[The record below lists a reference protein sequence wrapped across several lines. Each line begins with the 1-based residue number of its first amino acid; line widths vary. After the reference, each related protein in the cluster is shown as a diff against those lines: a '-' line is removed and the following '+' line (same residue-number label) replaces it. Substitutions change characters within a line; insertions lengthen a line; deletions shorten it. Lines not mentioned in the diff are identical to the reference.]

1 MIGFKKTPTRLVF
14 SLFFISIILIL
25 LIYLDYEDSEIPQEE
40 TIYEQESV
48 VTPTEKITNNIIHNV
63 KDLSLIHI

>member
-48 VTPTEKITNNIIHNV
+48 VTPTEKLLIILFIMLRME
-63 KDLSLIHI
+63 KIFL

>member
-25 LIYLDYEDSEIPQEE
+25 LIYLDYEDSEIPKEE

-48 VTPTEKITNNIIHNV
+48 LTPTEKITNNIIHNV
-63 KDLSLIHI
+63 NSRSYN